1 MISNLTISTILVLA
15 AFFTGTEQ
23 GDHSKSVERPA
34 LKAHHG
40 LFSEKAMQDTSPVV
54 AAGAELQKISE
65 QFKFTEGPAADKNGN
80 VYFTDQPNN
89 NIWKYDTKG
98 NMTLFFAGAGRS
110 NGLYIDRKGNIIS
123 CADENNE
130 LWQIST
136 AKKIKVLVKDFNGK
150 RLNGPNDLWIHP
162 NGNIYFTDPFYKRDY
177 WKHTE
182 QEQPGQYLFYYNGKS
197 GKIEPLDTT
206 FNRPNGIVG
215 SGDGKY
221 LFVADIGAGKTY
233 RYEIQADGKLAGKQQ
248 FAAQG
253 SDGMTIDRN
262 GNLYLSG
269 KGITVYNAA
278 GTKIAQIPVPAN
290 WTANLCFS
298 GKEKDVL
305 FITASESVFTLKMK
319 VKGY

>member
-1 MISNLTISTILVLA
+1 MTTNLAISTILLFTVFFA
-15 AFFTGTEQ
+15 ATEPLHHPRAGKGPIQ
-23 GDHSKSVERPA
+23 MADHTMLYP
-34 LKAHHG
+34 G
-40 LFSEKAMQDTSPVV
+40 PIQDTSPVV
-54 AAGAELQKISE
+54 APGAELQKISD
-65 QFKFTEGPAADKNGN
+65 QFKFTEGPAADKNGD

-98 NMTLFFAGAGRS
+98 NLTLFLAGAGRS
-110 NGLYIDRKGNIIS
+110 NGLYLDRKGNIIS

-130 LWQIST
+130 LWQISKS
-136 AKKIKVLVKDFNGK
+136 KKTKVLVKDYNGK

-162 NGNIYFTDPFYKRDY
+162 NGDIYFTDPFYKRDY
-177 WKHTE
+177 WKHTA
-182 QEQPGQYLFYYNGKS
+182 QEQPGQYLFYYNRKS

-221 LFVADIGAGKTY
+221 LFVADIGASKTY
-233 RYEIQADGKLAGKQQ
+233 RYEIQADGRLSGKQQ
-248 FAAQG
+248 FASQG

-269 KGITVYNAA
+269 KGVTVYNAA

-298 GKEKDVL
+298 GKDKDVL

>member
-1 MISNLTISTILVLA
+1 MTSNLIIPSILIFTAVFATPRLNDISRP
-15 AFFTGTEQ
+15 GKYESHPQ
-23 GDHSKSVERPA
+23 RHSKS
-34 LKAHHG
+34 LGKQI
-40 LFSEKAMQDTSPVV
+40 QDTSPVV
-54 AAGAELQKISE
+54 APGAELQKISD

-98 NMTLFFAGAGRS
+98 NLTLFFAGAGRS

-136 AKKIKVLVKDFNGK
+136 TKKTKVLVKDFNGK

-162 NGNIYFTDPFYKRDY
+162 KGDIYFTDPFYKRDY
-177 WKHTE
+177 WKHTL
-182 QEQPGQYLFYYNGKS
+182 QEQPGQYLFYYNKKS
-197 GKIEPLDTT
+197 GKIEPVDTT
-206 FNRPNGIVG
+206 FQRPNGIVG
-215 SGDGKY
+215 TGDGKY

-233 RYEIQADGKLAGKQQ
+233 RYGIQADGKLSDKKL
-248 FAAQG
+248 FAPQG

-269 KGITVYNAA
+269 KGVTVYNPA

-298 GKEKDVL
+298 GKDKDVL